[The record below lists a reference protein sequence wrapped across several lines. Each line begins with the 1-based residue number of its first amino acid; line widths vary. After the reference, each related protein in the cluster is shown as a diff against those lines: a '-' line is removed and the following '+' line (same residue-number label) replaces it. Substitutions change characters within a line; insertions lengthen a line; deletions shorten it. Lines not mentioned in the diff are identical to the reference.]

1 MQAIVVGFSQL
12 ETFSFT

>member
-12 ETFSFT
+12 QTISFT